1 MAREF
6 AKRFY
11 RSHAWTDTR
20 NAYLKAAGGI
30 CERCYRDRGLIVP
43 GEIVHHI
50 IPLTPDNINNAAI
63 SLSFDNLELVCRDC
77 HAEIH
82 DNIYEHMRM
91 RRNRRY
97 EIDENGR
104 VTAAD
109 IPPSER
115 KKRPRGD
122 TGGEGRDLLSPSQL

>member
-1 MAREF
+1 MSREF

-50 IPLTPDNINNAAI
+50 KPITPENINDAAI
-63 SLSFDNLELVCRDC
+63 TLSFDNLELVCRDC
-77 HAEIH
+77 HAQ
-82 DNIYEHMRM
+82 EHEELYAA

-97 EIDENGR
+97 TVNKDGKVSI
-104 VTAAD
+104 
-109 IPPSER
+109 IER
-115 KKRPRGD
+115 
-122 TGGEGRDLLSPSQL
+122 